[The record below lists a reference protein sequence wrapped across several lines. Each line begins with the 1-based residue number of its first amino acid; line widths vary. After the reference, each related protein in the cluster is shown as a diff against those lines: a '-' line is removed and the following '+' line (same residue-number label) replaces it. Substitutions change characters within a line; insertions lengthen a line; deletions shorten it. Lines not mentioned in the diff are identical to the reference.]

1 MWIHFFSNSGT
12 VIGCRHPMVFWGT
25 WCLILETSLQF
36 FKNVGK
42 SLKLHMWCFIR
53 STHGKDFFFFFFS
66 LQATVSF
73 LNIWNVWSS
82 LLLWCFQGAP
92 KENIALK
99 LVNIMM
105 EMRLSNQILTCLCRT
120 LLQLRL
126 RNEHNLNQGTQE
138 TKDKNLWSVW
148 LDCNRQFLHTHHR
161 VVWSFL
167 REVPCKNQSL

>member
-1 MWIHFFSNSGT
+1 MQTSHGVLGNM
-12 VIGCRHPMVFWGT
+12 VCNIG
-25 WCLILETSLQF
+25 
-36 FKNVGK
+36 NVPTIFQK
-42 SLKLHMWCFIR
+42 RRQIFEITYVVLYTKHVRQRQS
-53 STHGKDFFFFFFS
+53 FFFFS

-82 LLLWCFQGAP
+82 LVLWWFQGAP

-120 LLQLRL
+120 LLLLRL

-167 REVPCKNQSL
+167 TEVLCKNQSL